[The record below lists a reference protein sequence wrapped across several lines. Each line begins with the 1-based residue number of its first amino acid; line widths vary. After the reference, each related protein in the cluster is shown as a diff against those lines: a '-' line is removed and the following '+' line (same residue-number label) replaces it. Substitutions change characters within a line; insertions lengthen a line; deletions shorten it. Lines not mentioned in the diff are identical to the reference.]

1 MSFSTDCKKELS
13 LLKPDRRCCLLSELG
28 GLYASMGSLNLL
40 GGGRVSVQLSAESMA
55 VARRAYTLLVQ
66 GPRLTPQIH

>member
-40 GGGRVSVQLSAESMA
+40 GGGRVSVQLSA
-55 VARRAYTLLVQ
+55 VK
-66 GPRLTPQIH
+66 